1 MGKEAIFSLKNMNTS
16 LENSSLASAIPEKIC
31 LTTSVRKNKS
41 TGSIGPSLPSS
52 DKSIEVKRSK
62 GKKDGLTLDT
72 GTGRHLIAAQGVV
85 PQCIQH
91 VPRQCTRAVVDGDL
105 GVVLLLGQKLQ
116 QAGHVATTMAAVAWE
131 PENRRTRTQEYR
143 STGEQRKRTAL
154 DAKNKDPKR

>member
-16 LENSSLASAIPEKIC
+16 LENSSLASAIPDKIC

-62 GKKDGLTLDT
+62 GTKDGLTLDT

-116 QAGHVATTMAAVAWE
+116 QAGHVATTMAAVAWGTRE
-131 PENRRTRTQEYR
+131 QENKNTGVQEYR
-143 STGEQRKRTAL
+143 RTA
-154 DAKNKDPKR
+154 KKDGIRC